1 MVLMAVT
8 VYTVALSCNIVHI
21 NVLVHLHSTLLYH
34 ICTFYFL
41 PNTNTN
47 TTCNSFN
54 HKIHI
59 K

>member
-1 MVLMAVT
+1 MAVT